1 MLPNAPDHFLQTR
14 TVLLFG
20 EVTPA
25 LAQTATE
32 QLLVLAAR
40 SEAGI
45 KLVVNAQGG
54 AVSTG
59 EALYDVVAGLGQR
72 VLVIGAGAV
81 SHAAALAF
89 VAPPVGQR
97 FCLPHARFSLQQSLG
112 GGGFARQDLLAQ
124 QRRRLQALFARQTHM
139 PTYPR
144 THTRF
149 FHRAASATQPS
160 ASRCSTTSKCSAAR
174 PA

>member
-1 MLPNAPDHFLQTR
+1 M
-14 TVLLFG
+14 LLFG

-40 SEAGI
+40 SGAGI

-97 FCLPHARFSLQQSLG
+97 FCLPHARFSFQQNLG
-112 GGGFARQDLLAQ
+112 GGGFAGQDLLAAADLLAQ

-149 FHRAASATQPS
+149 FHWAASATQPS